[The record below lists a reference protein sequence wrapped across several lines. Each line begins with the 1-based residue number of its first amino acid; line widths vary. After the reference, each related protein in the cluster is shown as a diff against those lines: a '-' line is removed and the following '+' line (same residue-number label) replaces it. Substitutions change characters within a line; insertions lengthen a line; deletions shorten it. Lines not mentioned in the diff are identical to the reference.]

1 MDRKLILTL
10 IVSFL
15 FVNAFAQ
22 ELKFRIGANGST
34 FQKEVGSPE
43 VEYPFMSDLY
53 APDYAYTD
61 YSSALELGF
70 EAEVMLLWTPHFETG
85 LEFNYA
91 KMSGENDIPPYNNH
105 ILSLNYDP
113 TAGTIT
119 PPPLLPLS
127 YETSVISAALN
138 GRYYFLP
145 DEVVNPFVKVFGG
158 VSMVGTDF
166 NYKDPADIITY
177 GTRVGFSNGTKDSE
191 NPREPAFYYGF
202 GGGLNFKFSE
212 RLALYVDYSAS
223 FINSDKVDGIPN
235 YNYSLVDGKPYME
248 PVSNTSFFTQLSI
261 GFVFYTGKNLG
272 WVSDKGD
279 GSSKSSVKKTG
290 RTTNHLPFYRQK

>member
-43 VEYPFMSDLY
+43 VEYPFMDVYNPSS
-53 APDYAYTD
+53 YTD
-61 YSSALELGF
+61 YSSSLELGF
-70 EAEVMLLWTPHFETG
+70 EAEAMLLWTPHFETG

-91 KMSGENDIPPYNNH
+91 KMSGYNDTPPYNNY
-105 ILSLNYDP
+105 ILSLNFEKDP
-113 TAGTIT
+113 SKFTY
-119 PPPLLPLS
+119 LQPLS

-145 DEVVNPFVKVFGG
+145 NEAVDPFVKVFGG

-166 NYKDPADIITY
+166 NYKDPADMIAEDIY
-177 GTRVGFSNGTKDSE
+177 VGFSNGNKNSDE
-191 NPREPAFYYGF
+191 PREPAFYYGF

-235 YNYSLVDGKPYME
+235 FNYFLVDGKDNME